1 MLSTLT
7 QTGMTNVRLTVW
19 GKGCALL
26 LKRKKNGYISM
37 LVLTTGINPTNWLI
51 KTDTNTEHLK

>member
-7 QTGMTNVRLTVW
+7 QTGMTNVRLTAW

-26 LKRKKNGYISM
+26 FKKNGYISM
-37 LVLTTGINPTNWLI
+37 LILTTGI
-51 KTDTNTEHLK
+51 KSH